1 MGEIAE
7 HLVHGEN
14 NKIDKMKDSM
24 NSNIAAYDSVVGELF
39 NYNKYKQLHLNHANG
54 SDGNFDDNYLS
65 DAGIGDKLLD
75 LMNKNTEYQKQLLLT
90 LDKESQSASK
100 SYNKSAD
107 MYRNQKFVE
116 NVVEEEVDTL
126 KKNNKDI
133 FNGVDNAK
141 RNIEINNYYYK
152 KNKVQIQI
160 LYYLIGLCILIYILG
175 FLNKSLNYIFNDNLY
190 VLCVGILLGIF
201 GIYLCYA
208 FYDIYLRDEHNF
220 DEYKTFWKTKVVD
233 SNDKVDIPNEYEND
247 YNFELCDADYS
258 ELSKKKV

>member
-14 NKIDKMKDSM
+14 NKINKMKHSM
-24 NSNIAAYDSVVGELF
+24 NSNIAAYDSIVGELF
-39 NYNKYKQLHLNHANG
+39 NYNKHKQLHLNLANG
-54 SDGNFDDNYLS
+54 SDGGFDNNYS
-65 DAGIGDKLLD
+65 NETTIKNNLLD
-75 LMNKNTEYQKQLLLT
+75 LMNQNTEYQKQLLLT
-90 LDKESQSASK
+90 LDKESQSATK

-133 FNGVDNAK
+133 FNGIDNEK

-160 LYYLIGLCILIYILG
+160 LYYLIGLCVLIYILG
-175 FLNKSLNYIFNDNLY
+175 FLNKTMNYLFNDNLY
-190 VLCVGILLGIF
+190 ILCVGILLGIF

-208 FYDIYLRDEHNF
+208 FYDIYLRDDHNF
-220 DEYKTFWKTKVVD
+220 DEYRTFWKTKVTD
-233 SNDKVDIPNEYEND
+233 PNNKVTIPEIENEYD
-247 YNFELCDADYS
+247 FELCDVEYS
-258 ELSKKKV
+258 ELGKKKV